1 MENTNINNP
10 LIPPSAQMETIS
22 ITNMNESIEERLFR
36 AINEEDDLHIKEILK
51 GVNINNPSSIL
62 PIWTYKDKSNTILH
76 KLAFVTVTHDERN
89 SVFIKEAIKLI
100 FEYLDNTLVKSNT
113 NEMTEFINQPN
124 DNGYTAYLYAS
135 FRGNIYLMHVLET
148 YGADTLK
155 TNNKKL
161 TAMHLAAQGNSTSSI
176 AYLHFKYDNL
186 ISQVD
191 QGGSTPLHW
200 ACYSGSEIAVDYL
213 LHFSP
218 PELIDQTDNN
228 NVTPLYLAVLSGKTR
243 IVRKLLQKGAD
254 KEKGKSPL
262 QKAREFKN
270 TEMIRILSEKKL
282 CCKMCVIKAP
292 VQKIEKSY
300 TYIIFFILFNIVSLA
315 NSIIVAY
322 PIVKDDT
329 AYKIVYILFNVF
341 IFLTILIYIILL
353 CTNSLLKSTQTNESP
368 KDYFTKLIDTIIK
381 EQKNIKFNKI
391 CPICL
396 IRKEYET
403 KHCFICNSCIK
414 EFDHHCYWINKC
426 VGSKNYCTFFVFLNV
441 ITIYVGLV
449 CALNIICWFHL
460 DKIRDKQI
468 LITVL
473 KYCLLGANT
482 LLGVFVIPLLLLCG
496 LQYRNYIHNKKVE
509 KNDKNKSTYN
519 TDYSK
524 FIRPLS

>member
-1 MENTNINNP
+1 MENTSINNP
-10 LIPPSAQMETIS
+10 LIPPNAQMETIS

-36 AINEEDDLHIKEILK
+36 AINEEDDIHIKEILK
-51 GVNINNPSSIL
+51 AVNVNNPSSIL
-62 PIWTYKDKSNTILH
+62 PIWEYKDKSNTILH

-89 SVFIKEAIKLI
+89 SLFIKESIKLI

-113 NEMTEFINQPN
+113 NAMTEFINQPN
-124 DNGYTAYLYAS
+124 ENGYTAYLYAS
-135 FRGNIYLMHVLET
+135 FRGNLYLMHVLET
-148 YGADTLK
+148 YGVDTLK

-218 PELIDQTDNN
+218 PELIDKTDDN

-262 QKAREFKN
+262 QKAKEFNN
-270 TEMIRILSEKKL
+270 TEMIKILNKSPL

-300 TYIIFFILFNIVSLA
+300 TYIMLFIFFNIISLVT
-315 NSIIVAY
+315 SIIVAQ
-322 PIVKDDT
+322 PIVSDNYT
-329 AYKIVYILFNVF
+329 YNIVYIFYNVF
-341 IFLTILIYIILL
+341 LFLTILIYIILL
-353 CTNSLLKSTQTNESP
+353 CTNSLLKQTQTNESP
-368 KDYFTKLIDTIIK
+368 KDYFIKLIDKIIK

-426 VGSKNYCTFFVFLNV
+426 VGSKNYCYFFVFLNV

-449 CALNIICWFHL
+449 CALNIICWINIFKE
-460 DKIRDKQI
+460 DVGYIKY
-468 LITVL
+468 L
-473 KYCLLGANT
+473 KFV
-482 LLGVFVIPLLLLCG
+482 LLGVNSLLGIFVIPLLLLCG

-509 KNDKNKSTYN
+509 KNDKNKAIYN

-524 FIRPLS
+524 FIR

>member
-1 MENTNINNP
+1 MENTNISNP
-10 LIPPSAQMETIS
+10 LIPPSAQMETIP
-22 ITNMNESIEERLFR
+22 ITNMDESIEERLFR
-36 AINEEDDLHIKEILK
+36 AINEEDYLHIKEILK
-51 GVNINNPSSIL
+51 DVNISNPSSIL
-62 PIWTYKDKSNTILH
+62 PIWKYKDKSQTILH

-100 FEYLDNTLVKSNT
+100 FEYLDNTLAKSNT
-113 NEMTEFINQPN
+113 NAMTEFINQPN

-135 FRGNIYLMHVLET
+135 FRGNIYLMHVLEK

-176 AYLHFKYDNL
+176 VYLHFKYDNL
-186 ISQVD
+186 ISQLD

-228 NVTPLYLAVLSGKTR
+228 NVTPLYLAILSGKTR

-262 QKAREFKN
+262 QKAKEFNN

-282 CCKMCVIKAP
+282 CCKMCVIKVP

-300 TYIIFFILFNIVSLA
+300 TYIIFFILFNIVSLVNA
-315 NSIIVAY
+315 IIITW
-322 PIVKDDT
+322 PIVKDDKN
-329 AYKIVYILFNVF
+329 YEIIYFLFKVF
-341 IFLTILIYIILL
+341 LFLTILIYIILL
-353 CTNSLLKSTQTNESP
+353 CTNSLLKSTQTNESS

-396 IRKEYET
+396 IWKEYET

-426 VGSKNYCTFFVFLNV
+426 VGSKNYCYFFLFLNV

-449 CALNIICWFHL
+449 FALNIICWL
-460 DKIRDKQI
+460 NSTKITETGVY
-468 LITVL
+468 LYV

-482 LLGVFVIPLLLLCG
+482 LLGVFVIPLVLLCG

-509 KNDKNKSTYN
+509 KNDRNKSTYN
-519 TDYSK
+519 SDYSK
-524 FIRPLS
+524 FIRLLS